1 VMRNARCR
9 FPNPKGFCRM
19 LAMPSEQK
27 WLEGGSWKRLWERLL
42 AFTYLVES
50 AAHPFDPQPLPNPHP
65 RPANFQLS

>member
-1 VMRNARCR
+1 
-9 FPNPKGFCRM
+9 M

-50 AAHPFDPQPLPNPHP
+50 AEHPFDPQPLPNPHP